1 VAESLVRPS
10 SAEAREGPSA
20 SRLAEV
26 FRWVLAP
33 ALFALAALA
42 VAGTRHWPLAGDAT
56 LMHYG
61 AFLLSHGFAPYR
73 QIIDM
78 NMPGCFLL
86 DWGVIHVFGPGA
98 AAWRI
103 FDFALIG
110 AAAAAVIV
118 IARPYD
124 WFGGVFAAGFFFILH
139 VHDGI
144 DQAGERDLV
153 LAVLML
159 LGCAAIFLALR
170 RSSWAWSGIFGIA
183 SGAAMTIKPTAILW
197 FPGMLVLAAAA
208 LQRRRRPMARH
219 LLAAC
224 AGCAAPIAFIFVY
237 LSHEDAASAF
247 VQTVNGLMVY
257 HAHIDRFPLR
267 FLLTHLVPSALYPVI
282 VLWLA
287 LAFAGRQWR
296 TWEGAALLWSIGV
309 GVASFVAQGKAFPYQ
324 RYPLEAFLLVPMG
337 IDAAVGL
344 RAARSRWRAFT
355 AAALLGFATL
365 ALAPSWLIRADHY
378 DWRHDDFTQSLT
390 SDLNILGGPALS
402 GHVQCL
408 DMTAGCLG
416 VLYRMRLVQ
425 STGFLY
431 DCYFFHQPQTAVTER
446 LREEFLEDMGHAPP
460 EVLIESD
467 QNCLGEPLGWGGLD
481 AWPEFRLWREANYS
495 LYVQREPTRPIRW
508 WPIAE
513 QPPGYRIYV
522 RKVNAPAAI
531 AMLQEAATGSASRT
545 SAKTKPSRSTTSPL
559 SMGIGSRKMG
569 PA

>member
-1 VAESLVRPS
+1 MRTSTAQSPEGRPAFYLVNVYR
-10 SAEAREGPSA
+10 
-20 SRLAEV
+20 RL
-26 FRWVLAP
+26 LAA
-33 ALFALAALA
+33 ALIALAALA

-73 QIIDM
+73 QIIDV

-86 DWGVIHVFGPGA
+86 DWTAIHVFGSGA
-98 AAWRI
+98 GAWRI
-103 FDFALIG
+103 FDISLIG
-110 AAAAAVIV
+110 AAAAAM
-118 IARPYD
+118 IAIAKPYD
-124 WFGGVFAAGFFFILH
+124 WLGGVFAAGFFFILH

-159 LGCAAIFLALR
+159 LGCAAIFAALR
-170 RSSWAWSGIFGIA
+170 RFSWAWSAVFGLA
-183 SGAAMTIKPTAILW
+183 SGAAMTIKPTAVLW
-197 FPGMLVLAAAA
+197 FPGMLALAAVA
-208 LQRRRRPMARH
+208 LQRRRRPIAAQ
-219 LLAAC
+219 LVAAC
-224 AGCAAPIAFIFVY
+224 VGCAAPIALTFLY
-237 LSHEDAASAF
+237 LAREDAVGAF

-267 FLLTHLVPSALYPVI
+267 FLLTHLVPSALYPLI
-282 VLWLA
+282 ALWLA
-287 LAFAGRQWR
+287 LAIAGRRWR
-296 TWEGAALLWSIGV
+296 SWEGAALLWSIGV
-309 GVASFVAQGKAFPYQ
+309 GVGSFVAQGKAFPYH
-324 RYPLEAFLLVPMG
+324 RYPLEAFLLLTMG
-337 IDAAVGL
+337 IDGALGL
-344 RAARSRWRAFT
+344 HAARSRWQPLA

-365 ALAPSWLIRADHY
+365 VLAPSWLIRADHY
-378 DWRHDDFTQSLT
+378 DWRHDDFAQMLT
-390 SDLNILGGPALS
+390 ADLTALGGPALS

-416 VLYRMRLVQ
+416 VLYQMHLVQ

-431 DCYFFHQPQTAVTER
+431 DCYFFHQPQTEVTEQ
-446 LREEFLEDMGHAPP
+446 LREEFLADMGHAPP
-460 EVLIESD
+460 RALIESS
-467 QNCLGEPLGWGGLD
+467 QNCLGEPLSWRGLE
-481 AWPEFRLWREANYS
+481 AWPAFSAWREANYS
-495 LYVQREPTRPIRW
+495 LYVERQSTRLIRW

-522 RKVNAPAAI
+522 RRMNAPTAI
-531 AMLQEAATGSASRT
+531 ALLQEATTGSANRT